1 MEADWP
7 QLKVLGEVAVAMLL
21 GGVIGFER
29 EVADRPAGLRTH
41 MLLAGA
47 CALIV
52 GLGGAML
59 SAFQSSHPSVV
70 SADPFR
76 LVGGVIA
83 ALGFIGAG
91 TIFQRGG
98 KTVEGLT
105 TATAMLFS
113 GGVGVSAALE
123 QWWIAVG
130 ATLLALVVLRGAWFM
145 ERRVNQIGKA
155 PPLGRSPAAG
165 DAAE

>member
-1 MEADWP
+1 MEAAWP
-7 QLKVLGEVAVAMLL
+7 QVEVLIEVAAAMAL
-21 GGVIGFER
+21 GGLIGYER
-29 EVADRPAGLRTH
+29 EIADRPAGLRTH

-59 SAFQSSHPSVV
+59 EAFGGAHPSLV

-98 KTVEGLT
+98 KKIEGLT

-113 GGVGVSAALE
+113 GGVGVSTALE
-123 QWWIAVG
+123 QWWIALG
-130 ATLLALVVLRGAWFM
+130 ATVLALLVLRGAWLLD
-145 ERRVNQIGKA
+145 RRA
-155 PPLGRSPAAG
+155 LLAADKKREG
-165 DAAE
+165 ILEEQRAGQ